1 MVEHF
6 KQCVAFLFEVF
17 PGTTLLPWVTCRLRS
32 TVRLVCQYKK
42 CSIIDVFDWLL
53 KPRRRKIAEF
63 FKEADMLCH
72 AILNTNIYRKEKG
85 NENLWC
91 KLGIAWDF
99 GKPVSWSWPSTDLQ
113 GRSGSEE
120 LQR

>member
-42 CSIIDVFDWLL
+42 CSIIDVFGWLL
-53 KPRRRKIAEF
+53 KPRRTKIAEF
-63 FKEADMLCH
+63 FREADMLCR
-72 AILNTNIYRKEKG
+72 AILNTTSTARRKEMKTCG
-85 NENLWC
+85 
-91 KLGIAWDF
+91 
-99 GKPVSWSWPSTDLQ
+99 VS
-113 GRSGSEE
+113 
-120 LQR
+120 